1 MKRMRPTGPS
11 PVMALGLIAVGAM
24 ALLAHA
30 PSIAWAD
37 FEAGN
42 KAYAARDYDAAFKA
56 WYPLAEAGDPVA
68 QNNIG
73 FMYRKGRGVH
83 LDESEAI
90 KWYRRSAEQGF
101 ADAMTNLGY
110 MYDEGRTVKQNFVES
125 YKWFLL
131 AAERGREG
139 AAGHLELLE
148 ERYMTPEQIQQ
159 AKDLAAAWEPKRE
172 QPPAE

>member
-1 MKRMRPTGPS
+1 MKRLTDARS
-11 PVMALGLIAVGAM
+11 ALVAAIAV
-24 ALLAHA
+24 ALVSFSLSA
-30 PSIAWAD
+30 AWAD
-37 FEAGN
+37 LEAGN
-42 KAYAARDYDAAFKA
+42 KAYAERNYDAAFKA

-83 LDESEAI
+83 LDESQAI
-90 KWYRRSAEQGF
+90 EWYRRSAEQGF

-110 MYDEGRTVKQNFVES
+110 MYDEGRTVEQDFVES

-139 AAGHLELLE
+139 AEGHLEFLE
-148 ERYMTPEQIQQ
+148 AEYMTPDQVAE
-159 AKDLAAAWEPKRE
+159 AKALAAAWEPKPE
-172 QPPAE
+172 NPSE